1 LASIPH
7 KLNELEIVQNPSLG
21 GYLIWQCGLS
31 FQSEVSLQPSFP
43 LAFLVLP
50 LILHRPTLDL
60 VTSTRKTSGLA
71 LFAAKVGEEQEN
83 LLAIHERA
91 RVLRGLSL
99 QSVAFAI
106 NYGLIHLNYAEATFR
121 SNTLTKKGPSIPERI
136 KSMSAGAGKLG
147 YWFSRMTLH
156 QIATTLKVDF

>member
-1 LASIPH
+1 MASIPH

-31 FQSEVSLQPSFP
+31 FQSEVGLQASFP

-50 LILHRPTLDL
+50 IILHRPTLDL
-60 VTSTRKTSGLA
+60 VTSTRKASGMA

-91 RVLRGLSL
+91 LVLRGLSL
-99 QSVAFAI
+99 QSVAFAV
-106 NYGLIHLNYAEATFR
+106 NRGLIHVNYAEATFR
-121 SNTLTKKGPSIPERI
+121 SNTLTTKGPSIPERI
-136 KSMSAGAGKLG
+136 KSLSAGAGKLG
-147 YWFSRMTLH
+147 SWFSKMTLH